1 MAQAKEQFTGKE
13 FVGRIK
19 VERFRD
25 SLRLRWSHN
34 SKRYSLTI
42 GKDCK
47 DTLKTARAKAQVI
60 DSDITFN
67 RFDDSLAKYGKCSGA
82 ILQLVS
88 VVSEDQIEL
97 RDLWNKFLA
106 DKLPHLKAKTQGE
119 YRSFTKILD
128 KLGVLLSF
136 DALET
141 KRSLLAVTTTDQT
154 RRTSLYLSAC
164 CKWGIKHRIIN
175 DNPFEGLANEMPKRR
190 ATSKHSA
197 NAFTEEER
205 DAVINAFKKD
215 VRPGTCYNHYAP
227 IVEFWFLTGCRPS
240 EAIGLTWDKVS
251 DDCASVTF
259 SGSVQLIS
267 GRHVWSEGSKN
278 NKFRTVAVSP
288 RLQLLL
294 KLLKSDRTSSITL
307 VFPSPTGKPI
317 NYDNFT
323 RRAWNAVVDPIKPNT
338 TPYNC
343 RDTFITTQLLK
354 GIAPTVIAKWC
365 DTSTAV
371 IDRDYADKLKLNQI
385 RPKD

>member
-42 GKDCK
+42 GRDSK
-47 DTLKTARAKAQVI
+47 DTLKVARAKAQVI
-60 DSDITFN
+60 DSDITLN
-67 RFDDSLAKYGKCSGA
+67 KFDESLARYGKSSA
-82 ILQLVS
+82 VLQLVS

-128 KLGVLLSF
+128 KLPLLTF

-141 KRSLLAVTTTDQT
+141 KQSLLAVTTTDQT
-154 RRTSLYLSAC
+154 RRTLLYLSAC
-164 CKWGIKHRIIN
+164 CKWGIKHKLISDDPYN
-175 DNPFEGLANEMPKRR
+175 GLANEMPKRK
-190 ATSKHSA
+190 AISQHKAS
-197 NAFTEEER
+197 AFTEEER
-205 DAVINAFKKD
+205 DAVIDAFKKD
-215 VRPGTCYNHYAP
+215 VNYSHYAAL
-227 IVEFWFLTGCRPS
+227 VTFWFLTGCRPS

-251 DDCASVTF
+251 DDCDSVTF
-259 SGSVQLIS
+259 SGSVQLIG

-278 NKFRTVAVSP
+278 NKSRTVAISS
-288 RLQLLL
+288 RLQALLRSL
-294 KLLKSDRTSSITL
+294 KRDRTSPGAL

-323 RRAWNAVVDPIKPNT
+323 RRAWNAVVDPIKPGT

-354 GIAPTVIAKWC
+354 GIVPTVIAKWC

-371 IDRDYADKLKLNQI
+371 IDRDYADKIKLSQL
-385 RPKD
+385 RPQD